1 MRLELGILLDQPC
14 DVVIV
19 LNYPVSTGSLE
30 ESGEKIGH
38 LGEEIGMK
46 IKKNQRRNE
55 MIIKSYGSCGI
66 GTKNELLGVSTKE
79 EEKEKEKR
87 KKKRKKK
94 KEKKRKEKKRKEKRF
109 QNSKIRKIKEITS
122 LWLSREG

>member
-66 GTKNELLGVSTKE
+66 GTKNELLGASTKE

-87 KKKRKKK
+87 KKKRK
-94 KEKKRKEKKRKEKRF
+94 KKRKEKRF

>member
-1 MRLELGILLDQPC
+1 
-14 DVVIV
+14 
-19 LNYPVSTGSLE
+19 
-30 ESGEKIGH
+30 
-38 LGEEIGMK
+38 
-46 IKKNQRRNE
+46 

-122 LWLSREG
+122 LWSREG